1 MLMINYNCYNKDI
14 ITYIVNIWWN
24 ESETRINYRNG
35 TNQDWRWVHV
45 DIRNKWIKS
54 LLGSKVEPLG
64 TNKRLAA
71 SELK

>member
-35 TNQDWRWVHV
+35 TNQDW
-45 DIRNKWIKS
+45 
-54 LLGSKVEPLG
+54 
-64 TNKRLAA
+64 
-71 SELK
+71 